1 MYLSFPSHL
10 ISLKISLLVNTV
22 NAHEKKSKNANKNEK
37 ELDENSGIPGITKMQ
52 DLIHIFLYIL
62 NYFLQFS

>member
-22 NAHEKKSKNANKNEK
+22 NAHEKKSKNANKIKK
-37 ELDENSGIPGITKMQ
+37 ELDENSGIPGITKNAGFNS
-52 DLIHIFLYIL
+52 HFLY
-62 NYFLQFS
+62 S